1 MPTQTHKTR
10 KSFAPQVGAFATVEM
25 DVENARMSSTP
36 DALTVID
43 PRVSTMGLRGVAD
56 GSLVL

>member
-1 MPTQTHKTR
+1 MPPLTTKTR
-10 KSFAPQVGAFATVEM
+10 KPFAPQPGGSAAFEM
-25 DVENARMSSTP
+25 DVENARVSSTP

>member
-1 MPTQTHKTR
+1 MPTLTQAT
-10 KSFAPQVGAFATVEM
+10 SNAFASKNGVRAAVEM
-25 DVENARMSSTP
+25 DVECARTSSTP

-56 GSLVL
+56 GMLVL

>member
-1 MPTQTHKTR
+1 MPLLTTKTHKP
-10 KSFAPQVGAFATVEM
+10 FAPQPKGSVAFEM
-25 DVENARMSSTP
+25 DVENARVSSTP